1 MLSKHCFGKKMLILS
16 YFFLFL
22 LINISVTEVLGVDKF
37 SRDDFPP
44 DFVFGSGTS
53 AYQDD
58 VQLMVDTGL
67 EAYRFSISWSR
78 LIPRI
83 QPHVTLHHSD
93 FPQALEDKYGGW
105 LSRKMVKDFT
115 AYADVCFRNFG
126 DRVLH
131 WTTMNEANVFTI
143 GSYNGGY
150 LPPGHCSSPFGI
162 NCTRGNS
169 STEPYLATHHIL
181 LAHASAARLYKE
193 KYQDQQHGFIGINLF
208 AFWLH
213 PLTNKTKDVI
223 ATQRAKDFLI
233 GSRLPAF
240 TNLESNLVKGSFDF
254 LGLNYYAMLYIKDD
268 SSKLNMEVRDFD
280 ADMAI
285 DLSAIQNDTSV
296 NEIPTTP
303 WALQELLEY
312 FKQAYGNPPIY
323 IHENGQRTRRNSS
336 LEDEP
341 RVNYLHGHIGALLD
355 ALRNGSNTRGYFQW
369 AFLDVLELLDG
380 YESSF
385 GLYYIDL
392 DDPDLKRQPKLSA
405 HWYSHFLKTKGVSS
419 DGFIKLEKNL
429 TAFSHAHFSRRKM
442 LRLVL
447 LTSLAALVLSTDK
460 FSRDDF
466 PPDFVFGAAASAY
479 QVEGAANLEGR
490 HPAYGI
496 HLPMSLIGPTH
507 ISGNMHGTNGDIAC
521 DEYHKYKH
529 NQLTVENTPYMYDY
543 IHLTLQEDVQLMEDT
558 DGRGAVNPKGLQYY
572 NKLINELISHGIQ
585 PHVTLHHTDLP
596 QALEDEYGGWVSRKI
611 VKDFTTYANVCF
623 KKFGDRIS
631 YWTTI
636 NEANV
641 FVLEGYDTGFL
652 PPQRCSPL
660 YGGNCSIGNSSTEPI
675 QLHPGVC
682 KESWSISS
690 NFMGTL
696 LFTFMKMVN
705 EQDVIQHWKIGLGN
719 GSNTR
724 GYFTW
729 SFLDLFEMLDGYESS
744 YGLYFVDLDD
754 PDLKRQPK
762 LSAHCI

>member
-1 MLSKHCFGKKMLILS
+1 MLSKHCFEKKIKKRKEKKMLSLS
-16 YFFLFL
+16 HIFLFL
-22 LINISVTEVLGVDKF
+22 LVNISVVEVLGVDKF

-53 AYQDD
+53 AYQVEGAANEDGREPSIWDSFSHSGKMHGDNGDIACDQYHKYKDD

-78 LIPRI
+78 LIPNGRGPVNPKGLQYYNNLINELSSNGI

-105 LSRKMVKDFT
+105 LSREMVKDFT

-131 WTTMNEANVFTI
+131 WSTMNEANVFVMA
-143 GSYNGGY
+143 GY
-150 LPPGHCSSPFGI
+150 ESGFLPPEHCSPPFGI

-193 KYQDQQHGFIGINLF
+193 KYQDQQHGFIGINLL
-208 AFWLH
+208 AFWLL
-213 PLTNKTKDVI
+213 PLTNKTEDVI
-223 ATQRAKDFLI
+223 ATRRAMDFQIGWYADPLVYGDYPDVMKKYLGSRLPAFTNFESNLVKGSFDFLGLNYYNMLYI
-233 GSRLPAF
+233 KDDSSKLNMEVRDFDADMAIELTAIQNDISVNKFSIEPWGLQELLEYFKQAYGNPPIYIHENGYRALHNSSLEDEPRVNYLHGHIGALLDALRYADPLVYGDYPDVMKKNVGSRLPAF

-254 LGLNYYAMLYIKDD
+254 LGLNYYATLYIKDD

-285 DLSAIQNDTSV
+285 DFSAIQNDTSV
-296 NEIPTTP
+296 NEFPTMP

-323 IHENGQRTRRNSS
+323 IHENGQKTQRNSS

-385 GLYYIDL
+385 GLYYVDL

-429 TAFSHAHFSRRKM
+429 TAFSHAHFSR
-442 LRLVL
+442 
-447 LTSLAALVLSTDK
+447 
-460 FSRDDF
+460 
-466 PPDFVFGAAASAY
+466 
-479 QVEGAANLEGR
+479 
-490 HPAYGI
+490 
-496 HLPMSLIGPTH
+496 
-507 ISGNMHGTNGDIAC
+507 
-521 DEYHKYKH
+521 
-529 NQLTVENTPYMYDY
+529 
-543 IHLTLQEDVQLMEDT
+543 
-558 DGRGAVNPKGLQYY
+558 
-572 NKLINELISHGIQ
+572 
-585 PHVTLHHTDLP
+585 
-596 QALEDEYGGWVSRKI
+596 
-611 VKDFTTYANVCF
+611 
-623 KKFGDRIS
+623 
-631 YWTTI
+631 
-636 NEANV
+636 
-641 FVLEGYDTGFL
+641 
-652 PPQRCSPL
+652 
-660 YGGNCSIGNSSTEPI
+660 
-675 QLHPGVC
+675 
-682 KESWSISS
+682 
-690 NFMGTL
+690 
-696 LFTFMKMVN
+696 
-705 EQDVIQHWKIGLGN
+705 
-719 GSNTR
+719 
-724 GYFTW
+724 
-729 SFLDLFEMLDGYESS
+729 
-744 YGLYFVDLDD
+744 
-754 PDLKRQPK
+754 
-762 LSAHCI
+762 

>member
-1 MLSKHCFGKKMLILS
+1 MLSLS

-22 LINISVTEVLGVDKF
+22 LISISVVEVLGVDKF

-53 AYQDD
+53 AYQVEGAANEDGRGPSIWDSFSHSGKMHGANGDIACDQYHKYKDD

-78 LIPRI
+78 LIPNGRGPVNPKGLQYYNNLINELSSNGI
-83 QPHVTLHHSD
+83 QPHVTLHHND

-105 LSRKMVKDFT
+105 LSREMVKDFT

-131 WTTMNEANVFTI
+131 WATMNEANVFAI

-169 STEPYLATHHIL
+169 STEPYLVTHHIL

-193 KYQDQQHGFIGINLF
+193 KYQNQQRGFIGINLL

-223 ATQRAKDFLI
+223 ATQRAMDFLI
-233 GSRLPAF
+233 GWYADPLVYGDYPDVMKKNVGSRLPAF

-254 LGLNYYAMLYIKDD
+254 LGLNYYAMIYIKDD

-280 ADMAI
+280 ADMAVS
-285 DLSAIQNDTSV
+285 LSVFREETEVEYYLPYCAATQNDTSV
-296 NEIPTTP
+296 NEFPTTP

-323 IHENGQRTRRNSS
+323 IHENGQQTQRNSS

-385 GLYYIDL
+385 GLYYVDL

-429 TAFSHAHFSRRKM
+429 TAFSHAHFSR
-442 LRLVL
+442 
-447 LTSLAALVLSTDK
+447 
-460 FSRDDF
+460 
-466 PPDFVFGAAASAY
+466 
-479 QVEGAANLEGR
+479 
-490 HPAYGI
+490 
-496 HLPMSLIGPTH
+496 
-507 ISGNMHGTNGDIAC
+507 
-521 DEYHKYKH
+521 
-529 NQLTVENTPYMYDY
+529 
-543 IHLTLQEDVQLMEDT
+543 
-558 DGRGAVNPKGLQYY
+558 
-572 NKLINELISHGIQ
+572 
-585 PHVTLHHTDLP
+585 
-596 QALEDEYGGWVSRKI
+596 
-611 VKDFTTYANVCF
+611 
-623 KKFGDRIS
+623 
-631 YWTTI
+631 
-636 NEANV
+636 
-641 FVLEGYDTGFL
+641 
-652 PPQRCSPL
+652 
-660 YGGNCSIGNSSTEPI
+660 
-675 QLHPGVC
+675 
-682 KESWSISS
+682 
-690 NFMGTL
+690 
-696 LFTFMKMVN
+696 
-705 EQDVIQHWKIGLGN
+705 
-719 GSNTR
+719 
-724 GYFTW
+724 
-729 SFLDLFEMLDGYESS
+729 
-744 YGLYFVDLDD
+744 
-754 PDLKRQPK
+754 
-762 LSAHCI
+762 

>member
-1 MLSKHCFGKKMLILS
+1 MLSLS

-22 LINISVTEVLGVDKF
+22 LINISVVEVLGVDKF

-53 AYQDD
+53 AYQVEGAANEDGRGPSIWDSFSHSGKTHGANGDIACDQYHKYKDD

-78 LIPRI
+78 LIPNGRGPVNPKGLQYYNNLINELSSNGI
-83 QPHVTLHHSD
+83 QPHVTLHHND

-105 LSRKMVKDFT
+105 LSREMVKDFT

-131 WTTMNEANVFTI
+131 WATMNEANVFAI

-193 KYQDQQHGFIGINLF
+193 KYQNQQHGFIGINLL

-223 ATQRAKDFLI
+223 ATQRAMDFLI
-233 GSRLPAF
+233 GWYADPLVYGDYPDVMKKNVGSRLPAF

-254 LGLNYYAMLYIKDD
+254 LGLNYYAMIYIKDD

-280 ADMAI
+280 ADMAVG
-285 DLSAIQNDTSV
+285 LS
-296 NEIPTTP
+296 
-303 WALQELLEY
+303 
-312 FKQAYGNPPIY
+312 
-323 IHENGQRTRRNSS
+323 GQKTQRNSS

-385 GLYYIDL
+385 GLYYVDL

-429 TAFSHAHFSRRKM
+429 TAFSHAHFSR
-442 LRLVL
+442 
-447 LTSLAALVLSTDK
+447 
-460 FSRDDF
+460 
-466 PPDFVFGAAASAY
+466 
-479 QVEGAANLEGR
+479 
-490 HPAYGI
+490 
-496 HLPMSLIGPTH
+496 
-507 ISGNMHGTNGDIAC
+507 
-521 DEYHKYKH
+521 
-529 NQLTVENTPYMYDY
+529 
-543 IHLTLQEDVQLMEDT
+543 
-558 DGRGAVNPKGLQYY
+558 
-572 NKLINELISHGIQ
+572 
-585 PHVTLHHTDLP
+585 
-596 QALEDEYGGWVSRKI
+596 
-611 VKDFTTYANVCF
+611 
-623 KKFGDRIS
+623 
-631 YWTTI
+631 
-636 NEANV
+636 
-641 FVLEGYDTGFL
+641 
-652 PPQRCSPL
+652 
-660 YGGNCSIGNSSTEPI
+660 
-675 QLHPGVC
+675 
-682 KESWSISS
+682 
-690 NFMGTL
+690 
-696 LFTFMKMVN
+696 
-705 EQDVIQHWKIGLGN
+705 
-719 GSNTR
+719 
-724 GYFTW
+724 
-729 SFLDLFEMLDGYESS
+729 
-744 YGLYFVDLDD
+744 
-754 PDLKRQPK
+754 
-762 LSAHCI
+762 